1 MSFNTKR
8 TVRKCLRFDTETF
21 LPGANNKFTK
31 GRAIDAGHS
40 VDVEPSFYDYEEKK
54 EDVVYFSDDE
64 RKTECESEEESE
76 WDCESEE
83 ESEWDCESEEES
95 EEESE
100 WECESEEESEEE
112 KEEEE
117 KLEEEGEDE
126 CGYWESDKNPLPE
139 DVYIFNLEDGIWS
152 YYSYVKKIDGEFVV
166 TISDWLD
173 DFPENIYNDDEW
185 RANMVGKLK
194 NVVLPDDRQVNYIKG
209 DFTIEKGWRNV
220 QLPMSIVD
228 V

>member
-8 TVRKCLRFDTETF
+8 TVRKCLRFETETF

-40 VDVEPSFYDYEEKK
+40 VDVEESFYDYEKKK
-54 EDVVYFSDDE
+54 EDVVDFSDDE
-64 RKTECESEEESE
+64 RKTES
-76 WDCESEE
+76 
-83 ESEWDCESEEES
+83 ES

-100 WECESEEESEEE
+100 WECESEEESEWECESEEEEEVEEEEDEEE

-117 KLEEEGEDE
+117 EEEDE

-173 DFPENIYNDDEW
+173 DIPENIYNDDEW

-220 QLPMSIVD
+220 QLPMSIVNF
-228 V
+228 